1 MLKTAIIFVV
11 IKVTNNEK
19 FFNLYNI
26 LDDLLRKRYNIN
38 DFGVSVIFKRINE
51 LKSSIIP
58 QDKIRGEQLDI
69 IRNLRNSLAHIE
81 KYNNEENFTISS
93 SLIKTLQKEIEDIK
107 NPLIANDIC
116 KKIDFVLTATF
127 EDKIMNIAS
136 LMLKNGFTHVPIL
149 ENGRLFGVFS
159 QNTIFSCFVK
169 QDGIIINEKTTIKEY
184 KDFLPIESH
193 ETESFLFVSQ
203 DKKVD
208 DLINLF
214 TQKINGK
221 RLVMIFVS
229 KNGLASEKIL
239 GIITSYDI
247 LHK

>member
-1 MLKTAIIFVV
+1 M

-19 FFNLYNI
+19 FFNLYNK
-26 LDDLLRKRYNIN
+26 LDDLLRERYNIN

-93 SLIKTLQKEIEDIK
+93 SLIKTLQMEIEDIK
-107 NPLIANDIC
+107 NPLTAKDIC
-116 KKIDFVLTATF
+116 KKIDFVLTASF
-127 EDKIMNIAS
+127 EDKVMNIAS

-169 QDGIIINEKTTIKEY
+169 QDGIIINDKTTIQEY
-184 KDFLPIESH
+184 KEFLPIENH

-208 DLINLF
+208 DLIHLF
-214 TQKINGK
+214 TQKINNK

-229 KNGLASEKIL
+229 KNGLANEKIL